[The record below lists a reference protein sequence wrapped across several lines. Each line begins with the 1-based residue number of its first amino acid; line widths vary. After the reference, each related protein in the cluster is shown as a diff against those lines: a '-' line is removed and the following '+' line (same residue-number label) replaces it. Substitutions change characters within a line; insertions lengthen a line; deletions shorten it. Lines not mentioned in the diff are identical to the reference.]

1 MLVTAIHKG
10 RTRASLEGEGTV
22 PGKQFKGFGRVE
34 ADALDLLIL
43 QRMVEDARTPFTE
56 LASTTAND
64 PRTII
69 NRYQRLVQDGV
80 IRKTT
85 LDIDWARLGLGAYAF
100 IGSTT
105 ALGKQDR
112 DKLLEFLNN
121 EPRIIEAEATIGG
134 HEYIMRAI
142 DSDLAS
148 LRENVLFP
156 LEPLT
161 VDLTTSISSW
171 NIKPSSPAALLGFIR
186 EKKLGKC

>member
-1 MLVTAIHKG
+1 M
-10 RTRASLEGEGTV
+10 RAEVGHHASGEGTV
-22 PGKQFKGFGRVE
+22 PGKRFKGFGHVG
-34 ADALDLLIL
+34 ADALDLSIL
-43 QRMVEDARTPFTE
+43 QRLVEDARMPFTD
-56 LASTTAND
+56 LASATDND

-69 NRYQRLVQDGV
+69 RRYQRLVQIGV

-85 LDIDWARLGLGAYAF
+85 LEIDWAELGLGGNAF

-112 DKLLEFLNN
+112 DKLLEFIKN
-121 EPRIIEAEATIGG
+121 EPRIVEAEATIGG
-134 HEYIMRAI
+134 HEYIMRAL
-142 DSDLAS
+142 DSDLSS

-171 NIKPSSPAALLGFIR
+171 NIKPSSPAALLGLIR
-186 EKKLGKC
+186 EKKLGNR